1 VVGVVFRRLGIAAVF
16 FRYGVNSNSSSLGG
30 RSTEM
35 REFGRILN
43 DLELLDLALMGR
55 MFTWFH
61 PNGIR

>member
-35 REFGRILN
+35 REFGRLF
-43 DLELLDLALMGR
+43 E
-55 MFTWFH
+55 
-61 PNGIR
+61 